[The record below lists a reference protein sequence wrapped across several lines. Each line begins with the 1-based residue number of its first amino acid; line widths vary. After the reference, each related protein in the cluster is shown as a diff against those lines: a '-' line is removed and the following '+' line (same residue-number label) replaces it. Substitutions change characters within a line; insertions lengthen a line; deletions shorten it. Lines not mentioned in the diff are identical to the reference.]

1 LQTIGESDAGTPGH
15 HLSQGDPGEA
25 LLPGFLMGENHMKKN
40 IVFLMSLIFALTM
53 ILGAQGLASALADG
67 QQQKGDYFIASQT
80 DGAKTEQTVEEDR
93 SAVSR
98 DNGSVTVKKTIEETG
113 TENVFDVTLRVETN
127 QSIST
132 ISKTPD
138 AAVVLVFDA
147 SASMNEND
155 GDNKTRMDEA
165 RAAAQAFLEEYANV
179 PSNVRRMVSVV
190 AFWKDAHIIQD

>member
-1 LQTIGESDAGTPGH
+1 
-15 HLSQGDPGEA
+15 
-25 LLPGFLMGENHMKKN
+25 MKKN

-80 DGAKTEQTVEEDR
+80 DGAKTEQTVGEDY

-98 DNGSVTVKKTIEETG
+98 DNGSVSVKKTIKETG

-147 SASMNEND
+147 SASMNEKD
-155 GDNKTRMDEA
+155 DDSKTRMDEA
-165 RAAAQAFLEEYANV
+165 REARRRSLRNMPMCLQTYAAWC
-179 PSNVRRMVSVV
+179 PSWRSGRMRTLFRTELISRTSARRATAITLSSI
-190 AFWKDAHIIQD
+190 APL